1 VQELFE
7 SLKQNMK
14 VAAKSVR
21 YNLKLYLPFFAAV
34 FIIQLFFGVLL
45 FSAGQAS
52 REEKILVERD
62 YWYHVAYYD
71 LNESQMLYLKRYDK
85 NNDNAAAI
93 YEIVKQEESTSS
105 TVSEP
110 RYDLYLMMLGE
121 DTAAVYKQFTGRF
134 LPSVRGFAEDDET
147 LRYSE
152 TPLIGN
158 NGQSATAG
166 TTLSCV
172 LLFGLSVVLLTVL
185 YTVRINNYKFEY
197 GIYMSFGADFKKLSE
212 NAIYEMLLI
221 ALLPYL
227 PALLL
232 SYAGVCLIYG
242 KLTVFGLGA
251 VLLTLV
257 LSLTAA
263 LSSCFFPMFVVS
275 KIFPMT
281 HIRAVDN
288 SNYVSS
294 PRLSFEMLGR
304 SLKRHYGNFSLFR
317 FRKYYAK
324 IVLTACAFTVVASA
338 AFYGAGLFRE
348 KNALHQPQFRIALE
362 GGYPYDEELAAEL
375 HDIEGVYLTEK
386 ACTTVAAHINSHLM
400 FLEGQ
405 TVSMSGLAVA
415 ERYSKYFAFGTD
427 KVDYRACDAETIAFL
442 QQYEHEGDLNTILTD
457 DRAVIISE
465 NMRNTRVLDVAV
477 GDKIY
482 AAVSVGRNP
491 ESKITF
497 SDLQYLKDNA
507 LFKAKLE
514 FYEYQYIELTVAAIL
529 KDCPSGDDMPLYLS
543 HSGYQYVT
551 QPTTTEPDPVEY
563 TSVMVYADPAMN
575 AAEITDLENR
585 LSLWCRS
592 YGDIALYNLQALGNR
607 QIDEMMQTPAL
618 FGAVSILIFL
628 LSPVI
633 WFFSQIIF
641 YRKRRSEMDILY
653 SLGAIESE
661 LRALHMRDGILLG
674 GISAVVTGLLSWGT
688 ISLIYRT
695 VNRAAGATM
704 FYHDSFPLGIV
715 LAAVVLS
722 ALCAFFSVYVSYRLY
737 QKSRGDLSDIFSG
750 E

>member
-7 SLKQNMK
+7 ALKQNIK

-121 DTAAVYKQFTGRF
+121 DTAAIYKQFTGRF

-232 SYAGVCLIYG
+232 SYAGVCLVYG

-263 LSSCFFPMFVVS
+263 LSSCCC
-275 KIFPMT
+275 IW
-281 HIRAVDN
+281 R
-288 SNYVSS
+288 SS
-294 PRLSFEMLGR
+294 CS
-304 SLKRHYGNFSLFR
+304 S
-317 FRKYYAK
+317 
-324 IVLTACAFTVVASA
+324 AS
-338 AFYGAGLFRE
+338 R
-348 KNALHQPQFRIALE
+348 
-362 GGYPYDEELAAEL
+362 
-375 HDIEGVYLTEK
+375 
-386 ACTTVAAHINSHLM
+386 
-400 FLEGQ
+400 
-405 TVSMSGLAVA
+405 
-415 ERYSKYFAFGTD
+415 
-427 KVDYRACDAETIAFL
+427 
-442 QQYEHEGDLNTILTD
+442 
-457 DRAVIISE
+457 
-465 NMRNTRVLDVAV
+465 
-477 GDKIY
+477 
-482 AAVSVGRNP
+482 
-491 ESKITF
+491 
-497 SDLQYLKDNA
+497 
-507 LFKAKLE
+507 
-514 FYEYQYIELTVAAIL
+514 
-529 KDCPSGDDMPLYLS
+529 
-543 HSGYQYVT
+543 
-551 QPTTTEPDPVEY
+551 
-563 TSVMVYADPAMN
+563 
-575 AAEITDLENR
+575 
-585 LSLWCRS
+585 
-592 YGDIALYNLQALGNR
+592 
-607 QIDEMMQTPAL
+607 
-618 FGAVSILIFL
+618 
-628 LSPVI
+628 
-633 WFFSQIIF
+633 
-641 YRKRRSEMDILY
+641 
-653 SLGAIESE
+653 
-661 LRALHMRDGILLG
+661 
-674 GISAVVTGLLSWGT
+674 
-688 ISLIYRT
+688 
-695 VNRAAGATM
+695 
-704 FYHDSFPLGIV
+704 
-715 LAAVVLS
+715 
-722 ALCAFFSVYVSYRLY
+722 
-737 QKSRGDLSDIFSG
+737 
-750 E
+750 